1 MSGVYYFSHLFYN
14 IPNRLAST
22 TQNKQVK
29 MTTIALTMA
38 DQSNPKI
45 IATFSKESKRLLNF
59 IKQRV
64 PTTEDAEDILQDVMY
79 EFVNSFRVMKPV
91 EQVASW
97 LFTVA
102 RNRITDFYR
111 KKRPDLLEDQIVYF
125 RNDDGD
131 NLNLSDMLPAKDGTI
146 ESKMMSDLILKT
158 LTESLQKLPKEQR
171 EVFMMHEMED
181 KSFQEISEI
190 TGANVN
196 TLLSRKRYAVLFLR
210 EELRSL
216 YTELFQR

>member
-1 MSGVYYFSHLFYN
+1 
-14 IPNRLAST
+14 
-22 TQNKQVK
+22 
-29 MTTIALTMA
+29 MTTIALSMA
-38 DQSNPKI
+38 NQSNPKI

-79 EFVNSFRVMKPV
+79 EFVNSFRAMKPV

-111 KKRPDLLEDQIVYF
+111 KKRPSLLEDQIVYF
-125 RNDDGD
+125 KNDDGD
-131 NLNLSDMLPAKDGTI
+131 NLNLSDLLPAKDGTV
-146 ESKMMSDLILKT
+146 ETKMMSDLILKT

-181 KSFQEISEI
+181 KSFQEISVI